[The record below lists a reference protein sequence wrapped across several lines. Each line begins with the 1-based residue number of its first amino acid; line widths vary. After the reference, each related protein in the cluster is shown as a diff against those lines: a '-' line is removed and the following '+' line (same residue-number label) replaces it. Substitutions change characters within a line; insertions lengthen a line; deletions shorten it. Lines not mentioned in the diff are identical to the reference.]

1 MTIDIAAV
9 RRALP
14 SLESMTYLNA
24 GGCGIAAEPV
34 VQALLA
40 ATARLERQSFAVWE
54 AMQQE
59 MEAARARVAALLGAA
74 PEEIAFTRNATDGVN
89 LVVAGLPW
97 RGASDEVIIT
107 NQEHPAM
114 LFPWFYAQQR
124 GWLRV
129 KLLTVAPDPQATLRN
144 LEALLTPQTRLIGVS
159 HVSCQTGIRLPVPA
173 ICRLAAERGILSLV
187 DGAQAVG
194 QFPVNVKEIGCD
206 FYTGNGHK
214 WLQGPKGT
222 GFLYV
227 RRERLAE
234 LTPMHVGAGCG
245 ESFSLEDGLRLKPTG
260 QRFEY
265 GTHALA
271 PYLAWPAALDWLAS
285 LGWSNVQSRQR
296 ALAAY
301 LRQRLIAQPGI
312 TMHTPLD
319 WERSSALTTFSVA
332 GHKGTDLANALCQQG
347 IHTRPVE
354 EFDAL
359 RISTAYFN
367 TEAEIDRLL
376 AALGEGAPALPG

>member
-1 MTIDIAAV
+1 LTIDIAAV

-14 SLESMTYLNA
+14 SLESMVYLNS

-40 ATARLERQSFAVWE
+40 ATARQERQSFAVWE

-59 MEAARARVAALLGAA
+59 LEAARARLAALIGAA
-74 PEEIAFTRNATDGVN
+74 PAEFAFTRNATDGVN
-89 LVVAGLPW
+89 LVMAGLPW
-97 RGASDEVIIT
+97 HGDEEVIIT
-107 NQEHPAM
+107 SQEHPAM

-124 GWLRV
+124 GWLKV
-129 KLLTVAPDPQATLRN
+129 KLLTVEPDPQATLRH
-144 LEALLTPQTRLIGVS
+144 LEDLLTPQTRLIGVS
-159 HVSCQTGIRLPVPA
+159 HVSCQTGIRLPVLD
-173 ICRLAAERGILSLV
+173 ICRLAAEHGILSLV

-194 QFPVNVKEIGCD
+194 QFPVNVKQIGCD

-234 LTPMHVGAGCG
+234 LLPMHVGAGCG
-245 ESFSLEDGLRLKPTG
+245 ESFSLENGLRLKPTG

-265 GTHALA
+265 GTQALA
-271 PYLAWPAALDWLAS
+271 PYLAWPAALDWLEN
-285 LGWSNVQSRQR
+285 LGWANVEARQR

-301 LRQRLIAQPGI
+301 LRQRLSAQPGI
-312 TMHTPLD
+312 TLHTPLD
-319 WERSSALTTFSVA
+319 WENSSALTTFSVVDR
-332 GHKGTDLANALCQQG
+332 HGTDLANELRGQG
-347 IHTRPVE
+347 IHTRPVA

-376 AALGEGAPALPG
+376 VALGEGAPAFPG

>member
-1 MTIDIAAV
+1 MAIDIAAV

-14 SLESMTYLNA
+14 SLESMVYLNS

-40 ATARLERQSFAVWE
+40 ATARQERQSFAVWE

-59 MEAARARVAALLGAA
+59 LEAARARLAALIGAA
-74 PEEIAFTRNATDGVN
+74 PAEFAFTRNATDGVN
-89 LVVAGLPW
+89 LVMTGLPW
-97 RGASDEVIIT
+97 HGWEEVIIT
-107 NQEHPAM
+107 SQEHPAM

-124 GWLRV
+124 GWLKV
-129 KLLTVAPDPQATLRN
+129 KLLTVEPDPQATLCH
-144 LEALLTPQTRLIGVS
+144 LEALLTPRTRLIGVS
-159 HVSCQTGIRLPVPA
+159 HVSCQTGIRLPVQA
-173 ICRLAAERGILSLV
+173 ICRLAAGRGILSLV

-194 QFPVNVKEIGCD
+194 QFPVNVKQIGCD

-227 RRERLAE
+227 RQERLAE
-234 LTPMHVGAGCG
+234 LLPMHVGAGCG
-245 ESFSLEDGLRLKPTG
+245 ESFSLENGLRLKPTG

-265 GTHALA
+265 GTQALA
-271 PYLAWPAALDWLAS
+271 PYLAWPAALDWLEN
-285 LGWSNVQSRQR
+285 LGWANVEARQR

-301 LRQRLIAQPGI
+301 LRQRLSAQPGI
-312 TMHTPLD
+312 TLHTPLD
-319 WERSSALTTFSVA
+319 WENSSALTTFSVVDR
-332 GHKGTDLANALCQQG
+332 HGTDLANELRGQG
-347 IHTRPVE
+347 IHTRPVA

-376 AALGEGAPALPG
+376 VALGEGAPAFPG

>member
-1 MTIDIAAV
+1 LAIDIAAV

-14 SLESMTYLNA
+14 GLESMTYLNV
-24 GGCGIAAEPV
+24 GGCGITAEPV

-40 ATARLERQSFAVWE
+40 ATARLERQSFAVWD

-59 MEAARARVAALLGAA
+59 MEAARARIATLLGAA
-74 PEEIAFTRNATDGVN
+74 PEEVAFTRNATDGVN

-97 RGASDEVIIT
+97 HGWEEVIIT

-124 GWLRV
+124 GRLRV
-129 KLLTVAPDPQATLRN
+129 KLLSVEPDPQATLRN

-159 HVSCQTGIRLPVPA
+159 HVSCQTGIRLPVQA
-173 ICRLAAERGILSLV
+173 ICRLAAERGLLSLV

-194 QFPVNVKEIGCD
+194 QFPVNVSEIGCD

-245 ESFSLEDGLRLKPTG
+245 ESFSLEDGLRLKSTG

-265 GTHALA
+265 GTQALA
-271 PYLAWPAALDWLAS
+271 PYLAWPAALDWLAG
-285 LGWSNVQSRQR
+285 LGWSDVQARQR
-296 ALAAY
+296 DLAVY

-312 TMHTPLD
+312 TLHTPLD
-319 WERSSALTTFSVA
+319 WESSSALTTFSVA
-332 GHKGTDLANALCQQG
+332 GRKGIDLANDLRQQG
-347 IHTRPVE
+347 IHTRPVA

-376 AALGEGAPALPG
+376 AMLGS

>member
-14 SLESMTYLNA
+14 SLESMVYLNS

-34 VQALLA
+34 VQALLT
-40 ATARLERQSFAVWE
+40 ATARQERQSFAVWE

-59 MEAARARVAALLGAA
+59 LEAARARLAALIGAA
-74 PEEIAFTRNATDGVN
+74 PAEFAFTRNATDGVN
-89 LVVAGLPW
+89 LVMAGLPW
-97 RGASDEVIIT
+97 HGREEVIIT

-124 GWLRV
+124 GWLHIR
-129 KLLTVAPDPQATLRN
+129 LLTVEPDPQATLCH

-159 HVSCQTGIRLPVPA
+159 HVSCQTGIRLPVQA
-173 ICRLAAERGILSLV
+173 ICRLAAGRGILSLV

-194 QFPVNVKEIGCD
+194 QFPVNVKQIGCD

-227 RRERLAE
+227 RQERLAE
-234 LTPMHVGAGCG
+234 LLPMHVGAGCG
-245 ESFSLEDGLRLKPTG
+245 ESFSLENGLRLKPTG

-265 GTHALA
+265 GTQALA
-271 PYLAWPAALDWLAS
+271 PYLAWPAALDWLEN
-285 LGWSNVQSRQR
+285 LGWANVEARQR

-301 LRQRLIAQPGI
+301 LRQRLSAQPGI
-312 TMHTPLD
+312 TLHTPLD
-319 WERSSALTTFSVA
+319 WENSSALTTFSVVDR
-332 GHKGTDLANALCQQG
+332 HGTDLANELRGQG
-347 IHTRPVE
+347 IHTRPVA

-376 AALGEGAPALPG
+376 VALGEGAPAFPG